1 MKSNNFVKISAIIM
15 MIFSCGIVNADIYQ
29 KLSKPIQIRLNDVTI
44 AEALEKIGQKAGVTF
59 VISDLAAW
67 KLPYGKATRLS
78 VVLNGPLA
86 DSMTE
91 MLNAFFMRFAV
102 GDKEITIYPR
112 KELKH
117 IPGRPSTKQL
127 EILQAIY
134 TRPIK
139 LYSFDDAQLTI
150 KINLKKDILVMPID
164 VQEQIND
171 KLRQLVGE
179 KPLYIW
185 RGGYKKTSPS
195 TAKMGKGIANYLTLP
210 ENKIVELN
218 IPITLVQLLE
228 QVGISGEGPKD
239 TEWYISRTEFAE
251 SVPEIRVVPISEFNE
266 LNFNQIID
274 VSYQDESLSKI
285 MQELVSRAEGNLI
298 ASGSNI
304 NEYEISVDMQNMTI
318 EQAIRNVCHMTGVRY
333 EIEADN
339 GRVHIMGPTK
349 TKGKSQSS
357 GYAGKISVPMNDG
370 EYFIEFMLRE
380 GDLTDKLKKLRE
392 EKFKE
397 ILGPKVK
404 E

>member
-1 MKSNNFVKISAIIM
+1 MKSNNFVKVLAVII

-29 KLSKPIQIRLNDVTI
+29 KLGKPIQIRLNNVTI
-44 AEALEKIGQKAGVTF
+44 AEALEKIGQKAGVKF

-117 IPGRPSTKQL
+117 ILGRPSTKQL

-150 KINLKKDILVMPID
+150 KINLKKNILVMPIT

-179 KPLYIW
+179 EPLYLW
-185 RGGYKKTSPS
+185 HAGKK
-195 TAKMGKGIANYLTLP
+195 AINRKAEKGITAYVTLP

-228 QVGISGEGPKD
+228 QVGVGGNIPKD

-251 SVPEIRVVPISEFNE
+251 SVPEIRVVPRREFNE

-274 VSYQDESLSKI
+274 VSYQDESLSKVL
-285 MQELVSRAEGNLI
+285 QELVSRAEGNLI

-304 NEYEISVDMQNMTI
+304 NEYNISVDMQNMTI
-318 EQAIRNVCHMTGVRY
+318 EQAIRNVCHMTNMRY
-333 EIEADN
+333 DINAGEGTVYI
-339 GRVHIMGPTK
+339 IGPTK

-397 ILGPKVK
+397 ILGPKVNK
-404 E
+404 